1 MRPKVHAKYGGR
13 CAYCGDLLHIKCM
26 QIDHIEP
33 IRRGL
38 MQLPEE
44 IERLS
49 QIDNLNPACAS
60 CNHRKRTHPLE
71 EFRAEIAAQ
80 VDRLRRDSNQFK
92 LAERFG
98 LVMAT
103 GKPVVFYFE
112 KQISDSI

>member
-1 MRPKVHAKYGGR
+1 MRNQVHQKYGGR
-13 CAYCGDLLHIKCM
+13 CAYCGEPLHIKCM

-49 QIDNLNPACAS
+49 HINNLNPACAS
-60 CNHRKRTHPLE
+60 CNHRKRTHSLE
-71 EFRAEIAAQ
+71 EFREEIAAQ
-80 VDRLRRDSNQFK
+80 VERLRRDSNQFK

-98 LVMAT
+98 LVEAT
-103 GKPVVFYFE
+103 GKPVIFWFE
-112 KQISDSI
+112 R